1 MRYLNQF
8 HQQKFL
14 NQINKMIN
22 ELHIIDYYDDI
33 ITSIISIN
41 KDRFILNC
49 IKKNFING
57 VKTYYCVKID
67 EEYFKQIVSI
77 IDKKSITKKDWNTI
91 NVIFKENNKSENIFL
106 LEIESLIVGS
116 TLKKAGSL
124 DVIDIMFPFNISN
137 LY

>member
-1 MRYLNQF
+1 
-8 HQQKFL
+8 
-14 NQINKMIN
+14 MIIT

-67 EEYFKQIVSI
+67 EEYFKQIVAI
-77 IDKKSITKKDWNTI
+77 IDKKRISKKDWSTI
-91 NVIFKENNKSENIFL
+91 NVIFKENNKNDNVFL

-116 TLKKAGSL
+116 NVTLKKASSL
-124 DVIDIMFPFNISN
+124 SVIDIMFPFDISD
-137 LY
+137 LYQT

>member
-1 MRYLNQF
+1 
-8 HQQKFL
+8 
-14 NQINKMIN
+14 MIN

-116 TLKKAGSL
+116 TVTLKKAGSL